1 MTGAEMNI
9 VGFPE
14 LTNREQ
20 EVLRCIIQNFIVTA
34 SPVASRTLVERYRLN
49 ISSATVRGAMNSL
62 ESKGLL
68 DHPHTS
74 SGRVP
79 TEHGYR
85 HYVNSLMQVSVLSKE
100 ERQILD
106 TLQNYL
112 TSDIDDAVQSAAR
125 ILARLSNLL
134 AVVVTPRLGQGVFRK
149 IELVSIS
156 SSRVLVVL
164 TIESG
169 IVKTF
174 SVEVQAE
181 MESGELERVARFLN
195 ERLQGHKLNEISRKI
210 KEMLSDYD
218 GRDHSGLIRVFIDS
232 ADTIF
237 DDHQLR
243 KFHFGGVEYMA
254 LQPEF
259 NDLSSYKGIV
269 ELLENED
276 MIIHLFDDYKGE
288 GDNREVQIRIGR
300 ENKIQQVEQ
309 CSVVSANYH
318 YGGIK
323 GTIGLVGPTRMN
335 YSRMVAL
342 VEQLA
347 NRFSVYSPG
356 GG

>member
-1 MTGAEMNI
+1 MNLA
-9 VGFPE
+9 GFSE

-20 EVLRCIIQNFIVTA
+20 EVLRYIIQNFIVTA
-34 SPVASRTLVERYRLN
+34 SPVASKTLVERYRLN
-49 ISSATVRGAMNSL
+49 ISSATVRNTMNSL

-74 SGRVP
+74 SGRIP
-79 TEHGYR
+79 TELGYR
-85 HYVNSLMQVSVLSKE
+85 IYVNSLMRVSVLSKE
-100 ERQILD
+100 EKQILD
-106 TLQNYL
+106 TLQTFMN
-112 TSDIDDAVQSAAR
+112 SDVDEAVQSAAR

-134 AVVVTPRLGQGVFRK
+134 AVVVAPKLGQGVFRK

-156 SSRVLVVL
+156 SNRILVVL

-174 SVEVQAE
+174 SVEVQTE
-181 MESGELERVARFLN
+181 IEPGELERVARFLN
-195 ERLQGHKLNEISRKI
+195 ERLQGYKLSEITRKI
-210 KEMLSDYD
+210 DEMLADYQEEV
-218 GRDHSGLIRVFIDS
+218 HSGLMRVFIDS

-237 DDHQLR
+237 DDRQLR

-259 NDLSSYKGIV
+259 NDLGNYKGIV

-276 MIIHLFDDYKGE
+276 MIVHLFDENDAQANKK
-288 GDNREVQIRIGR
+288 EVQIRIGK

-347 NRFSVYSPG
+347 NRFNVYNPSS
-356 GG
+356 

>member
-1 MTGAEMNI
+1 MSSK
-9 VGFPE
+9 GFAE
-14 LTNREQ
+14 LTQREQ
-20 EVLRCIIQNFIVTA
+20 EVLRYIIQNFIVTA
-34 SPVASRTLVERYRLN
+34 SPVASKALVERYRLN
-49 ISSATVRGAMNSL
+49 VSSATVRNAMNSL

-74 SGRVP
+74 SGRIP
-79 TEHGYR
+79 TEQGYR
-85 HYVNSLMQVSVLSKE
+85 LYVNSLMQVSVLSKQ

-106 TLQNYL
+106 TLQGFL
-112 TSDIDDAVQSAAR
+112 ATDLDEAVQTAAR

-134 AVVVTPRLGQGVFRK
+134 TVVIAPKLGDGIFRK
-149 IELVSIS
+149 MELVSIS
-156 SSRVLVVL
+156 SNRILVVL

-169 IVKTF
+169 LVKTY
-174 SVEVQAE
+174 SVEVQTEISSGE
-181 MESGELERVARFLN
+181 MERVSRFLN
-195 ERLQGHKLNEISRKI
+195 ERLQGYRLSEISSKI
-210 KEMLSDYD
+210 HEMLADYEEND
-218 GRDHSGLIRVFIDS
+218 QSGLIRVFIDS

-237 DDHQLR
+237 DDRHLR

-259 NDLSSYKGIV
+259 NDLGNYRGIV

-276 MIIHLFDDYKGE
+276 MIVHLFDQHEQGLDS
-288 GDNREVQIRIGR
+288 DVQIRIGK
-300 ENKIQQVEQ
+300 ENKIRQIEQ

-318 YGGIK
+318 YGGIR

-347 NRFSVYSPG
+347 NRFSLYDADN
-356 GG
+356 

>member
-1 MTGAEMNI
+1 MSLS
-9 VGFPE
+9 GFSE

-20 EVLRCIIQNFIVTA
+20 EVLRYIIQNFIVTA

-49 ISSATVRGAMNSL
+49 ISSATVRNAMNSL

-79 TEHGYR
+79 TEDGYR
-85 HYVNSLMQVSVLSKE
+85 LYVNSLMQVSVLSSE

-106 TLQNYL
+106 TISNYL
-112 TSDIDDAVQSAAR
+112 TADVDEAVQSAAR

-134 AVVVTPRLGQGVFRK
+134 AVVIAPKLAHGIFRR

-156 SSRVLVVL
+156 SNRILVVL

-169 IVKTF
+169 IIKTL
-174 SVEVQAE
+174 SMEVQTEISPTE
-181 MESGELERVARFLN
+181 MERVAQFLN
-195 ERLQGHKLNEISRKI
+195 ERLHGFKLTEITRKI
-210 KEMLSDYD
+210 DEMLAGFEGED
-218 GRDHSGLIRVFIDS
+218 RAGLIRVFIDS

-237 DDHQLR
+237 DDRQLR

-259 NDLSSYKGIV
+259 SDLSSYKGIV
-269 ELLENED
+269 ELLESED
-276 MIIHLFDDYKGE
+276 MIIHLFNEYDD
-288 GDNREVQIRIGR
+288 REIDHDVQIRIGK

-347 NRFSVYSPG
+347 NRFNLYMPK
-356 GG
+356 

>member
-1 MTGAEMNI
+1 MRLS
-9 VGFPE
+9 GFSE

-34 SPVASRTLVERYRLN
+34 SPVASKTLVERYRLN
-49 ISSATVRGAMNSL
+49 VSSATVRNAMNSL

-74 SGRVP
+74 SGRIP
-79 TEHGYR
+79 TEDGYR
-85 HYVNSLMQVSVLSKE
+85 LYVNSLMQVSVLSRE

-106 TLQNYL
+106 TIQNYL
-112 TSDIDDAVQSAAR
+112 TTDVDEAVQTAAR

-134 AVVVTPRLGQGVFRK
+134 AVVIAPKLAQGIFKK
-149 IELVSIS
+149 IELLSIN
-156 SSRVLVVL
+156 SSRILVVL

-169 IVKTF
+169 IVKTL
-174 SVEVQAE
+174 SVEVQSE
-181 MESGELERVARFLN
+181 IRSDELERVARFLN
-195 ERLQGHKLNEISRKI
+195 ERLHGYKMTEIANKI
-210 KEMLSDYD
+210 DEMLAGFEGNDQA
-218 GRDHSGLIRVFIDS
+218 GLIRVFIDS

-237 DDHQLR
+237 DDRQLR
-243 KFHFGGVEYMA
+243 KFYFGGVEYMA

-259 NDLSSYKGIV
+259 NDLSNYKGIV

-276 MIIHLFDDYKGE
+276 MIIHLFNESDQKTTDR
-288 GDNREVQIRIGR
+288 DVQIRIGK

-318 YGGIK
+318 YGGIQ

-347 NRFSVYSPG
+347 NRFNLYNPG
-356 GG
+356 

>member
-1 MTGAEMNI
+1 MNI
-9 VGFPE
+9 TGFPE

-20 EVLRCIIQNFIVTA
+20 EVLRYIIQNFIVTA
-34 SPVASRTLVERYRLN
+34 SPVASKTLVERYRLN
-49 ISSATVRGAMNSL
+49 ISSATVRNAMNSL
-62 ESKGLL
+62 ESKGYL

-74 SGRVP
+74 SGRIP

-85 HYVNSLMQVSVLSKE
+85 HYVNSLMQVSALSIE
-100 ERQILD
+100 EKQILD
-106 TLQNYL
+106 TIQNFL

-134 AVVVTPRLGQGVFRK
+134 AVVITPKLGQGVFRK

-156 SSRVLVVL
+156 SNRILVVL

-174 SVEVQAE
+174 SVEVQTE
-181 MESGELERVARFLN
+181 IEPRELERVARFLN
-195 ERLQGHKLNEISRKI
+195 ERLQGYKLGEITRKI
-210 KEMLSDYD
+210 DEMLADYD
-218 GRDHSGLIRVFIDS
+218 EEVHSGLIRVFIDS

-259 NDLSSYKGIV
+259 NDLGNYKGIV

-276 MIIHLFDDYKGE
+276 MIIHLFDDNKNTG
-288 GDNREVQIRIGR
+288 NREVQVRIGK

-309 CSVVSANYH
+309 CSVVSADYH

-335 YSRMVAL
+335 YSKMVAL

-347 NRFSVYSPG
+347 NRFSLYNPG
-356 GG
+356 K

>member
-1 MTGAEMNI
+1 MIMTGFA
-9 VGFPE
+9 E

-20 EVLRCIIQNFIVTA
+20 EVLRYIIQNFIVTA
-34 SPVASRTLVERYRLN
+34 SPVASKTLVDRYRLN
-49 ISSATVRGAMNSL
+49 ISSATVRNAMNSL

-74 SGRVP
+74 SGRIP
-79 TEHGYR
+79 TEQGYR
-85 HYVNSLMQVSVLSKE
+85 HYVNSLMQVSILSTE
-100 ERQILD
+100 EKQILD
-106 TLQNYL
+106 TIQTFL
-112 TSDIDDAVQSAAR
+112 TSDVDDAVQSAAR

-134 AVVVTPRLGQGVFRK
+134 AVVIAPRLGQGIFRK

-156 SSRVLVVL
+156 SNRILVVL

-174 SVEVQAE
+174 SVEVQTELEPGE
-181 MESGELERVARFLN
+181 MERVACFLN
-195 ERLQGHKLNEISRKI
+195 ERLQGYKLNEITRKI
-210 KEMLSDYD
+210 DEMLADYED
-218 GRDHSGLIRVFIDS
+218 EDYSGLIRVFIDS

-237 DDHQLR
+237 DDRQLR
-243 KFHFGGVEYMA
+243 RFHFGGVEYMA

-259 NDLSSYKGIV
+259 NDLGNYKGIV

-276 MIIHLFDDYKGE
+276 MIIHLLDENKE
-288 GDNREVQIRIGR
+288 INNSREVQIRIGK
-300 ENKIQQVEQ
+300 ENKIQQAEQ

-318 YGGIK
+318 YGGIQ

-347 NRFSVYSPG
+347 NRFSVYNPG
-356 GG
+356 K

>member
-1 MTGAEMNI
+1 MALS
-9 VGFPE
+9 GFSE

-20 EVLRCIIQNFIVTA
+20 EVLKCIIQNFIVTA
-34 SPVASRTLVERYRLN
+34 SPVASRTLVDKYRLN
-49 ISSATVRGAMNSL
+49 ISSATVRNAMNSL

-79 TEHGYR
+79 TEDGYR
-85 HYVNSLMQVSVLSKE
+85 LYVDSLMQVSILSRE
-100 ERQILD
+100 ENRMID
-106 TLQNYL
+106 TIRNHFN
-112 TSDIDDAVQSAAR
+112 SDVDDAVQSAAR
-125 ILARLSNLL
+125 ILAKLSNLFS
-134 AVVVTPRLGQGVFRK
+134 VVISPKLGQGVFRK
-149 IELVSIS
+149 MELVSIS
-156 SSRVLVVL
+156 SNRILVVL
-164 TIESG
+164 SIESG

-174 SVEVQAE
+174 SVEVQTEIEPGE
-181 MESGELERVARFLN
+181 MERVARFLN
-195 ERLQGHKLNEISRKI
+195 ERLHGYKLCEINRKI
-210 KEMLSDYD
+210 KDMLAGYGQEDK
-218 GRDHSGLIRVFIDS
+218 SGLIRVFIDS

-237 DDHQLR
+237 DDRQLR

-259 NDLSSYKGIV
+259 NDLGNYKGIV

-276 MIIHLFDDYKGE
+276 MIIHLFDENDRNSNEK
-288 GDNREVQIRIGR
+288 EVQIRIGK
-300 ENKIQQVEQ
+300 ENKIQQIEQ

-335 YSRMVAL
+335 YGRMVAL

-347 NRFSVYSPG
+347 NRFNLYDPG
-356 GG
+356 L

>member
-1 MTGAEMNI
+1 MTR
-9 VGFPE
+9 FSD

-20 EVLRCIIQNFIVTA
+20 EVLSYIIQNFIVTA
-34 SPVASRTLVERYRLN
+34 SPVASKTLVKRYRLN
-49 ISSATVRGAMNSL
+49 ISSATVRSTMNSL

-74 SGRVP
+74 SGRIP
-79 TEHGYR
+79 TELGYR
-85 HYVNSLMQVSVLSKE
+85 LYVNSLMQVSLLSKE
-100 ERQILD
+100 EKEILD
-106 TLQNYL
+106 TIQNYL
-112 TSDIDDAVQSAAR
+112 TSDVDEAVQSAAR

-134 AVVVTPRLGQGVFRK
+134 AVVVAPKLGYGIFRK
-149 IELVSIS
+149 IELVSLS
-156 SSRVLVVL
+156 SSRILVVL

-169 IVKTF
+169 IVKTLAI
-174 SVEVQAE
+174 EVQTVIQPD
-181 MESGELERVARFLN
+181 ELERVARFLN
-195 ERLQGHKLNEISRKI
+195 ERLQGYKLGEISRKI
-210 KEMLSDYD
+210 DEMLAGFGED
-218 GRDHSGLIRVFIDS
+218 DHAGLIRVFIDS

-243 KFHFGGVEYMA
+243 RFHFGGVEYMA

-259 NDLSSYKGIV
+259 NDLSNYKGII

-276 MIIHLFDDYKGE
+276 MIIHLFDENKQLS
-288 GDNREVQIRIGR
+288 DNKEVQIRIGK
-300 ENKIQQVEQ
+300 ENKIRQVER

-347 NRFSVYSPG
+347 NRFNVYNPG
-356 GG
+356 T

>member
-1 MTGAEMNI
+1 MMKLTG
-9 VGFPE
+9 FSE

-20 EVLRCIIQNFIVTA
+20 EVLRYIIQNFIVTA
-34 SPVASRTLVERYRLN
+34 SPVASKTLVERYRLN
-49 ISSATVRGAMNSL
+49 ISSATVRNAMNTL

-74 SGRVP
+74 SGRIP
-79 TEHGYR
+79 TEDGYR
-85 HYVNSLMQVSVLSKE
+85 LYVNSLMQVSELNTE
-100 ERQILD
+100 EKQILD
-106 TLQNYL
+106 TIQNFL
-112 TSDIDDAVQSAAR
+112 TNDVDDAVQSAAR

-134 AVVVTPRLGQGVFRK
+134 AVVIAPKLGHGVFRK

-156 SSRVLVVL
+156 SNRILVVL
-164 TIESG
+164 TVESG
-169 IVKTF
+169 IVKTL
-174 SVEVQAE
+174 SVEVQTE
-181 MESGELERVARFLN
+181 IKPEELERVARFLN
-195 ERLQGHKLNEISRKI
+195 ERLHGYKLSEIAKKI
-210 KEMLSDYD
+210 DEMLANYDQGDY
-218 GRDHSGLIRVFIDS
+218 SGLIRVFIDS

-237 DDHQLR
+237 DDNHLR
-243 KFHFGGVEYMA
+243 RFHFGGVEYMA

-259 NDLSSYKGIV
+259 NDLGNYKGIV

-276 MIIHLFDDYKGE
+276 MIIHLFDEPRAENSEKDV
-288 GDNREVQIRIGR
+288 RIRIGK

-347 NRFSVYSPG
+347 NRFNVYNPG
-356 GG
+356 V

>member
-1 MTGAEMNI
+1 MNLTG
-9 VGFPE
+9 FSE

-20 EVLRCIIQNFIVTA
+20 EVLRYIIQNFIVTA
-34 SPVASRTLVERYRLN
+34 SPVASKTLVKRYRLN
-49 ISSATVRGAMNSL
+49 ISSATVRNAMNGL

-74 SGRVP
+74 SGRIP

-85 HYVNSLMQVSVLSKE
+85 LYVNSLMQVSALSKE
-100 ERQILD
+100 EKQILD
-106 TLQNYL
+106 TIQTFL
-112 TSDIDDAVQSAAR
+112 TSDVDEAVQSAAR

-134 AVVVTPRLGQGVFRK
+134 AVVIAPKLGQGIFRK
-149 IELVSIS
+149 IELVSINS
-156 SSRVLVVL
+156 NRILVVL
-164 TIESG
+164 SIESG

-174 SVEVQAE
+174 SVEVQTEIKPNE
-181 MESGELERVARFLN
+181 MERVSRFLN
-195 ERLQGHKLNEISRKI
+195 ERLQGFKLSEIARKI
-210 KEMLSDYD
+210 YEILADYEEED
-218 GRDHSGLIRVFIDS
+218 RSGLIRVFIDS

-259 NDLSSYKGIV
+259 NDLGNYKGIV

-276 MIIHLFDDYKGE
+276 MIIHLFDENAKNSDERDVK
-288 GDNREVQIRIGR
+288 IRIGK
-300 ENKIQQVEQ
+300 ENKIQQIEQ

-347 NRFSVYSPG
+347 NRFSVYNPKI
-356 GG
+356 

>member
-1 MTGAEMNI
+1 MKLS
-9 VGFPE
+9 GFSE

-20 EVLRCIIQNFIVTA
+20 EVLSCIIQNFIVTA
-34 SPVASRTLVERYRLN
+34 SPVASKTLVERYRLN
-49 ISSATVRGAMNSL
+49 VSSATVRNAMNSL

-74 SGRVP
+74 SGRIP
-79 TEHGYR
+79 TEDGYR
-85 HYVNSLMQVSVLSKE
+85 IYVNSLMQVSVLSRE

-106 TLQNYL
+106 SIQGYL
-112 TSDIDDAVQSAAR
+112 TSDVDDAVQSAAR

-134 AVVVTPRLGQGVFRK
+134 AVVIAPKLAHGVFRK
-149 IELVSIS
+149 IELLSIS
-156 SSRVLVVL
+156 SNRILVVL

-169 IVKTF
+169 IVKTL
-174 SVEVQAE
+174 SVEVQTE
-181 MESGELERVARFLN
+181 IRPDELDRVARFLN
-195 ERLQGHKLNEISRKI
+195 ERLHGYKMTEIARKI
-210 KEMLSDYD
+210 DDMLTGFD
-218 GRDHSGLIRVFIDS
+218 GEDQAGLIRVFIDS

-243 KFHFGGVEYMA
+243 KFYFGGVEYMA

-276 MIIHLFDDYKGE
+276 MIIHLFDESDQE
-288 GDNREVQIRIGR
+288 NQDREVHIRIGK
-300 ENKIQQVEQ
+300 ENKIQQAEQ

-318 YGGIK
+318 YGGIQ

-347 NRFSVYSPG
+347 NRFNLYNPG
-356 GG
+356 

>member
-1 MTGAEMNI
+1 MSSK
-9 VGFPE
+9 GFAE
-14 LTNREQ
+14 LTQREQ
-20 EVLRCIIQNFIVTA
+20 EVLRYIIQNFIVTA
-34 SPVASRTLVERYRLN
+34 SPVASKALVDRYRLN
-49 ISSATVRGAMNSL
+49 VSSATVRNAMNSL

-74 SGRVP
+74 SGRIP
-79 TEHGYR
+79 TEQGYR
-85 HYVNSLMQVSVLSKE
+85 LYVNSLMQVSVLSKQ

-106 TLQNYL
+106 TLQNFL
-112 TSDIDDAVQSAAR
+112 ATDLDEAVQTAAR

-134 AVVVTPRLGQGVFRK
+134 TVVIAPKLGDGIFRK
-149 IELVSIS
+149 MELVSIS
-156 SSRVLVVL
+156 SNRILVVL

-169 IVKTF
+169 LVKTY
-174 SVEVQAE
+174 SVEVQSEISSGE
-181 MESGELERVARFLN
+181 MERVSRFLN
-195 ERLQGHKLNEISRKI
+195 ERLQGYRLSEISSKI
-210 KEMLSDYD
+210 REMLADYEEND
-218 GRDHSGLIRVFIDS
+218 QSGLIRVFIDS

-237 DDHQLR
+237 DDRHLR

-259 NDLSSYKGIV
+259 NDLGNYRGIV

-276 MIIHLFDDYKGE
+276 MIVHLFDQHEQQGLESD
-288 GDNREVQIRIGR
+288 VQIRIGK
-300 ENKIQQVEQ
+300 ENKIRQIEQ

-318 YGGIK
+318 YGGIR

-347 NRFSVYSPG
+347 NRFSLYDADN
-356 GG
+356 

>member
-1 MTGAEMNI
+1 MNLTG
-9 VGFPE
+9 FSE

-20 EVLRCIIQNFIVTA
+20 EVLRYIIQNFIVTA
-34 SPVASRTLVERYRLN
+34 SPVASKTLVKRYHLN
-49 ISSATVRGAMNSL
+49 ISSATVRNAMNSL

-74 SGRVP
+74 SGRIP

-85 HYVNSLMQVSVLSKE
+85 LYVNSLMQVSALSKE
-100 ERQILD
+100 EKQILD
-106 TLQNYL
+106 TIQTFL
-112 TSDIDDAVQSAAR
+112 TSDVDEAVQSAAR

-134 AVVVTPRLGQGVFRK
+134 AVVIAPKLGQGIFRK
-149 IELVSIS
+149 IELVSINS
-156 SSRVLVVL
+156 NRILVVL
-164 TIESG
+164 SIESG

-174 SVEVQAE
+174 SVEVQTEIKPNE
-181 MESGELERVARFLN
+181 MERVSRFLN
-195 ERLQGHKLNEISRKI
+195 ERLQGFKLSEIARKI
-210 KEMLSDYD
+210 DEILADYEEED
-218 GRDHSGLIRVFIDS
+218 RSGLIRVFIDS

-259 NDLSSYKGIV
+259 NDLGNYKGIV

-276 MIIHLFDDYKGE
+276 MIIHLFDENAKNSDE
-288 GDNREVQIRIGR
+288 RDVQIRIGK
-300 ENKIQQVEQ
+300 ENKIQQIEQ

-347 NRFSVYSPG
+347 NRFSIYNPKL
-356 GG
+356 

>member
-1 MTGAEMNI
+1 MNLTG
-9 VGFPE
+9 FSE

-20 EVLRCIIQNFIVTA
+20 EVLRYIIQNFIVTA
-34 SPVASRTLVERYRLN
+34 SPVASKTLVNRYRLN
-49 ISSATVRGAMNSL
+49 ISSATVRNAMNSL

-74 SGRVP
+74 SGRIP

-85 HYVNSLMQVSVLSKE
+85 MYVNSLMQVSSLSNE
-100 ERQILD
+100 ERKILD
-106 TLQNYL
+106 TIQSYL
-112 TSDIDDAVQSAAR
+112 TSDVDDAVQSAAR

-134 AVVVTPRLGQGVFRK
+134 AVVIAPRLGQGVFRK

-156 SSRVLVVL
+156 SNRILVVL

-169 IVKTF
+169 IVKTL
-174 SVEVQAE
+174 SVEVQT
-181 MESGELERVARFLN
+181 GIQPNELERVARFLN
-195 ERLQGHKLNEISRKI
+195 ERLQGYKLSEITRKI
-210 KEMLSDYD
+210 DEMLADFESNDE
-218 GRDHSGLIRVFIDS
+218 SGLIRVFIDS

-254 LQPEF
+254 MQPEF
-259 NDLSSYKGIV
+259 NDLVNYKGIV
-269 ELLENED
+269 ELLESED
-276 MIIHLFDDYKGE
+276 MIIHLFDENSQTRNDH
-288 GDNREVQIRIGR
+288 DVQIRIGK
-300 ENKIQQVEQ
+300 ENKIQQIEQ

-318 YGGIK
+318 YGGVQ

-347 NRFSVYSPG
+347 NRFNLYNPG
-356 GG
+356 A